1 MIKLKRAHAAPER
14 YLMRNFLPKLLVLA
28 ATLLPI
34 VAHADTLDVILT
46 GDAHTFVFTLPS
58 QFSFPDQIHL
68 VTVPPIQTAGTA
80 DGIAGQAFD
89 VTFFT
94 GIGSPGDS
102 LTFTDVFGGS
112 SFLLTGPVLIS
123 PLPQT
128 GTPGNLIDTAL
139 LATGSFTLEENSIS
153 PKGGPVDFELT
164 ITPQSPP
171 NTGVPEPSTL
181 LLFATGMMGLVTAI
195 RHRTRAGTPFEAWG

>member
-1 MIKLKRAHAAPER
+1 
-14 YLMRNFLPKLLVLA
+14 MRNFLPKLLVLA

-34 VAHADTLDVILT
+34 TVHADTLDVTLT
-46 GDAHTFVFTLPS
+46 GDSHTYVFTLPS
-58 QFSFPDQIHL
+58 QFSFPDQTHL
-68 VTVPPIQTAGTA
+68 VTVPPIQTTGTA
-80 DGIAGQAFD
+80 DGITGQTFD

-102 LTFTDVFGGS
+102 LTFTDASNFT

-139 LATGSFTLEENSIS
+139 LATGSFNLEENSIS
-153 PKGGPVDFELT
+153 PKGGPIDFELT

-181 LLFATGMMGLVTAI
+181 LLFATGTIGLVSVI
-195 RHRTRAGTPFEAWG
+195 RHRARTSTPFEAWR